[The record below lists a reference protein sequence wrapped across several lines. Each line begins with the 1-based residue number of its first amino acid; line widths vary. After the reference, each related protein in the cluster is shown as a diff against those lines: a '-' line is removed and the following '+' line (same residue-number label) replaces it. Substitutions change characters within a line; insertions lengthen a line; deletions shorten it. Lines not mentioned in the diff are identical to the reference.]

1 MKPLILMNCLFLL
14 IACCSESLAIDS
26 DPSGNPYPHGIT
38 SSHSNTIVETN
49 NNTFN
54 ISSTDTSNSVN
65 KVYSFETFNLHQGEE
80 AIFDDSGIKNSISR
94 VTGESFSWINGK
106 IESQAKN
113 FYFLNPNGIIFGKD
127 ASVNTEGAFF
137 LSTADYL
144 EFVDG
149 TNLPVNDL
157 QNNLLSISDPAAFG
171 FIQSDTPGNIEF
183 DQCNLTSFSGDVSI
197 IGNNILMNKTILITR
212 NSEINIVALDYPGK
226 VNLCQKTIDDKEMN
240 SGKIQVTGNSLIK
253 SVLSLYPKSIWIK
266 GEKMISDNSVVHLEN
281 EGSEYPGKIMI
292 DVEELI
298 IQNDS
303 EIMSTSNKPEAS
315 ISKDSGD
322 IIIKSSNFFL
332 TNSDIIVKSE
342 TNGNNGD
349 INININNL
357 TIKDDCYIENSTE
370 GIGVIGEIKIHADDK
385 VSINS
390 SYFASMTGYGCDNCT
405 SGDITIDAF
414 DILLDNSIFIFN
426 SGINGDVIFKA
437 INAMSINNSNI
448 STASLFDTYHNYD
461 QKPGN
466 IRLYGKNISFF
477 QSRINSGTSS
487 INNAGSIDIETNFLD
502 IDSSMIR
509 SMSFGEGDAGL
520 ININVSNKCNIINA
534 GLFSET
540 FDKGKGGNIFISSPY
555 LSITNDTKIY
565 SRSSMNGIEIFPVG
579 KPGNIIIK
587 SKSFNM
593 IDDVKIS
600 VESRSNSDGGDISI
614 YATEIFTIQ
623 SDRLEEQTG
632 LFVSAKKNAT
642 QVDTCSAGNIFL
654 FTPKLILSG
663 KNVTIESKTETTG
676 TGGNIN
682 IEANSLNMENGATI
696 SAISTNDGQNAGN
709 AGHISIVADTMSLVS
724 DVSILTEAKNAGGG
738 TISMQGS
745 DTLYMADSQI
755 NSSVAYGKDN
765 GGNISLNDHTVLA
778 LNHSNILAQANQG
791 NGGNIHISAD
801 HLIKSADSMIS
812 ASSKMGF
819 DGNISIQSPVESISK
834 SVVELPSTFL
844 HAEKWAESPCLDRTG
859 ELENY
864 FIMGHR
870 DSIPYMPGDFMAS
883 PPVPLTVVFD
893 TMNVSKQH
901 LKKKIVEAEQLYLSG
916 HFADALKR
924 WQYCLDNMPDDSESN
939 FFLISRIAYAYQMM
953 GFHQKALKVLS
964 ETVNSKSY
972 HQLLQYRRS
981 DIYLSMG
988 KIAAA
993 QDAINYCDQLPDHIS
1008 FYTKAAILNHRGI
1021 IQAIL
1026 GEYDDAIN
1034 SFEKS
1039 LFFLKNSTMDP
1050 YNLQITVSFNKARLE
1065 TIFTGNTDIDAL
1077 SKLLP
1082 MISNQ
1087 NENYQKAINLIELL
1101 SFIENADS
1109 QQLNFSKLNQKA
1121 VELLL
1126 HIDCQHFNDRLKAL
1140 INNYISKFYLNNHLL
1155 SEAESYIKEAI
1166 FYASLGKYPEVLSQ
1180 CDYIKGQIHSYAGN
1194 TEKAIICYQTAISLI
1209 QPILQEYY
1217 AGRRMNKGF
1226 FEDFIRPIY
1235 LSLARL
1241 LFSKSQK
1248 ISIKDALQSMEELK
1262 TAEIENFFKD
1272 ECISQTKKVYSIAE
1286 QSIPGTAIIYPV
1298 IFDDQVNIVCIS
1310 PKGFTV
1316 NKYPISR
1323 SQIITIARRFNKHL
1337 NESFNDEYQTYGRL
1351 LYEYLIEPI
1360 ESILTA
1366 NNIHTLVVV
1375 PDDILRLVPFAAL
1388 HDGHQ
1393 YLIERYAIITT
1404 PGLKWF
1410 DMKSGFNQAGSISN
1424 RKMLLCGLSK
1434 SFQGMSAS
1442 PYIDNEMQ
1450 QISKKIPC
1458 DILLNE
1464 SFFLSEIRNHLI
1476 KKNYPMI
1483 HIATHG
1489 VFTGCPETSF
1499 LLTAKEKITMD
1510 QLKQLL
1516 NMHQYE
1522 KRTIDLLTLSA
1533 CQTGKG
1539 NERSVLGLAGTALK
1553 AGVNNVLATLW
1564 SVNDL
1569 ATSMIMEAF
1578 YNGIINHISKAS
1590 ALQFAQK
1597 EMIHS
1602 DNYHHPFFWA
1612 AFILVGDSFD

>member
-1 MKPLILMNCLFLL
+1 
-14 IACCSESLAIDS
+14 
-26 DPSGNPYPHGIT
+26 
-38 SSHSNTIVETN
+38 
-49 NNTFN
+49 
-54 ISSTDTSNSVN
+54 
-65 KVYSFETFNLHQGEE
+65 
-80 AIFDDSGIKNSISR
+80 
-94 VTGESFSWINGK
+94 
-106 IESQAKN
+106 
-113 FYFLNPNGIIFGKD
+113 LNPNGIIFGKD

-197 IGNNILMNKTILITR
+197 IGNNVLLKDSYIHSNGKINVVALNQEGNVYPDQKLIETIHNNSGLVKIYQGNGDENLHSPESLWICAGNIVLDTAVIALYNNSASGDILLESHELVIENSLVASLNLSSGVCGDIKLLSDDITIQTSGIINISQNEASSGNIIVQCDDINILDASDIYIMSDFGNTGYFNINSDKTINIENISDIQNLAPGGISGNIEMKAPQLNIENTKGLI
-212 NSEINIVALDYPGK
+212 I
-226 VNLCQKTIDDKEMN
+226 N
-240 SGKIQVTGNSLIK
+240 SGSITGDIILSGTNQLTLYNTNFSTDPCTYSSQQTGNIL
-253 SVLSLYPKSIWIK
+253 LS
-266 GEKMISDNSVVHLEN
+266 GNSVSICNLDMRMGGDHNYNAGTLTINAEN
-281 EGSEYPGKIMI
+281 IFIMNAQFFLATTG
-292 DVEELI
+292 DGDAGDLI
-298 IQNDS
+298 IQA
-303 EIMSTSNKPEAS
+303 TSKSSLSNADFILDTFNKG
-315 ISKDSGD
+315 DSGD
-322 IIIKSSNFFL
+322 IYIISPSL
-332 TNSDIIVKSE
+332 II
-342 TNGNNGD
+342 
-349 INININNL
+349 
-357 TIKDDCYIENSTE
+357 
-370 GIGVIGEIKIHADDK
+370 
-385 VSINS
+385 
-390 SYFASMTGYGCDNCT
+390 DNE
-405 SGDITIDAF
+405 
-414 DILLDNSIFIFN
+414 
-426 SGINGDVIFKA
+426 
-437 INAMSINNSNI
+437 SNI
-448 STASLFDTYHNYD
+448 SVRSNIGGYGTITGKS
-461 QKPGN
+461 GN
-466 IRLYGKNISFF
+466 IYIDTQNGILRN
-477 QSRINSGTSS
+477 
-487 INNAGSIDIETNFLD
+487 GSIISAETN
-502 IDSSMIR
+502 SH
-509 SMSFGEGDAGL
+509 
-520 ININVSNKCNIINA
+520 
-534 GLFSET
+534 
-540 FDKGKGGNIFISSPY
+540 
-555 LSITNDTKIY
+555 
-565 SRSSMNGIEIFPVG
+565 
-579 KPGNIIIK
+579 
-587 SKSFNM
+587 
-593 IDDVKIS
+593 
-600 VESRSNSDGGDISI
+600 SDGGDIMIS
-614 YATEIFTIQ
+614 ADESFCIQ
-623 SDRLEEQTG
+623 SSNYYYLKPGILTN
-632 LFVSAKKNAT
+632 AKEHN
-642 QVDTCSAGNIFL
+642 DPLSGIAGNIQII
-654 FTPKLILSG
+654 TKKLMLAG
-663 KNVTIESKTETTG
+663 DGAFIESKTETTG

-819 DGNISIQSPVESISK
+819 DGNISIQSPEESISK

>member
-1 MKPLILMNCLFLL
+1 MKPLILVNCLFLL

-144 EFVDG
+144 EFIDG

-157 QNNLLSISDPAAFG
+157 QNNLLSISDPADFG

-197 IGNNILMNKTILITR
+197 IGNNVLLKDSYIHSNGKINVVALNQEGNVYPDQKLIETIHNNSGLVKIYQGNGDENLHSPESLWICAGNIVLDTAVIALYNNSASGDILLESHELVIENSLVASLNLSSGVCGDIKLLSDDITIQTSGIINISQNEASSGNIIVQCDDINILDASDIYIMSDFGNTGYFNINSDKTINIENISDIQNLAPGGISGNIEMKAPQLNIENTKGLI
-212 NSEINIVALDYPGK
+212 I
-226 VNLCQKTIDDKEMN
+226 N
-240 SGKIQVTGNSLIK
+240 SGSITGDIILSGTNQLTLYNTNFSTDPCTYSSQQTGNIL
-253 SVLSLYPKSIWIK
+253 LS
-266 GEKMISDNSVVHLEN
+266 GNSVSICNLDMRMGGDHNYNAGTLTINAEN
-281 EGSEYPGKIMI
+281 IFIMNAQFFLATTG
-292 DVEELI
+292 DGDAGDLI
-298 IQNDS
+298 IQA
-303 EIMSTSNKPEAS
+303 TSKSSLSNADFILDTFNKG
-315 ISKDSGD
+315 DSGD
-322 IIIKSSNFFL
+322 IYIISPSL
-332 TNSDIIVKSE
+332 II
-342 TNGNNGD
+342 
-349 INININNL
+349 
-357 TIKDDCYIENSTE
+357 
-370 GIGVIGEIKIHADDK
+370 
-385 VSINS
+385 
-390 SYFASMTGYGCDNCT
+390 DNE
-405 SGDITIDAF
+405 
-414 DILLDNSIFIFN
+414 
-426 SGINGDVIFKA
+426 
-437 INAMSINNSNI
+437 SNI
-448 STASLFDTYHNYD
+448 SVRSNIGGYGTITGKS
-461 QKPGN
+461 GN
-466 IRLYGKNISFF
+466 IYIDTQNGILRN
-477 QSRINSGTSS
+477 
-487 INNAGSIDIETNFLD
+487 GSIISAETN
-502 IDSSMIR
+502 SH
-509 SMSFGEGDAGL
+509 
-520 ININVSNKCNIINA
+520 
-534 GLFSET
+534 
-540 FDKGKGGNIFISSPY
+540 
-555 LSITNDTKIY
+555 
-565 SRSSMNGIEIFPVG
+565 
-579 KPGNIIIK
+579 
-587 SKSFNM
+587 
-593 IDDVKIS
+593 
-600 VESRSNSDGGDISI
+600 SDGGDIMIS
-614 YATEIFTIQ
+614 ADESFCIQ
-623 SDRLEEQTG
+623 SSNYYYLKPGILTN
-632 LFVSAKKNAT
+632 AKEHN
-642 QVDTCSAGNIFL
+642 DPLSGIAGNIQII
-654 FTPKLILSG
+654 TKKLMLAG
-663 KNVTIESKTETTG
+663 DGAFIESKTETTG

-696 SAISTNDGQNAGN
+696 SAISTNDGQNAGD
-709 AGHISIVADTMSLVS
+709 AGHISIVADTMSLVN
-724 DVSILTEAKNAGGG
+724 DVSILTEAKNSGGG
-738 TISMQGS
+738 TISIQGS

-755 NSSVAYGKDN
+755 NSSVAYGEDN

-801 HLIKSADSMIS
+801 HLIQSADSMIS

-819 DGNISIQSPVESISK
+819 DGNISIQSPEESISK

-844 HAEKWAESPCLDRTG
+844 HAEKWAESPCVDRTG

-870 DSIPYMPGDFMAS
+870 DSIPYMPGDFMSS

-901 LKKKIVEAEQLYLSG
+901 LKKKIIEAEQLYLSG

-964 ETVNSKSY
+964 ETINSKSY

-1039 LFFLKNSTMDP
+1039 LFILKNSTMDH

-1077 SKLLP
+1077 TKLLP

-1087 NENYQKAINLIELL
+1087 NENYQKTINLIELL

-1121 VELLL
+1121 VEFLL
-1126 HIDCQHFNDRLKAL
+1126 HIDCHHFNDRVKAL
-1140 INNYISKFYLNNHLL
+1140 ISSYISKFYLNNHLL

-1180 CDYIKGQIHSYAGN
+1180 CYYIKGQIHSYAGN
-1194 TEKAIICYQTAISLI
+1194 TEKTIICYQTAISLI

-1262 TAEIENFFKD
+1262 SAEIENFFKD

-1323 SQIITIARRFNKHL
+1323 SQIIKIARRFNKHL

-1510 QLKQLL
+1510 QLKHLL